1 MMEGEPPV
9 VRRNST
15 VSRQDERTQ
24 MARQHIFV
32 VNGSPEFLDIVREL
46 LQEERYNVTTTNYVP
61 ETFALIEALNPAL
74 VILDLAVGFHAGWD
88 LLEQLA
94 SEVRLHA
101 IPTVVMSIESRYL
114 NAVQADPARYDAQRV
129 LQKPF
134 NLDDLLR
141 AVQELI
147 GPA

>member
-1 MMEGEPPV
+1 
-9 VRRNST
+9 
-15 VSRQDERTQ
+15 